1 MPLLKLETTVV
12 LSEEKRTAL
21 LSSLSNAVARTIGKP
36 EQYMMV
42 TMGTAAIV
50 MSGKPGDAA
59 FVDIRSIG
67 GLTGDVKRE
76 LSKQV
81 CKLLND
87 SLGVATDRVYLNF
100 TKLEAGNWGTA
111 ARSAD
116 GDGTASICRRLAG

>member
-1 MPLLKLETTVV
+1 MPLLKLETAVV

-59 FVDIRSIG
+59 FVDVLAAYPGWQIIMTFDVAETRSGHDRAALIE
-67 GLTGDVKRE
+67 KR
-76 LSKQV
+76 
-81 CKLLND
+81 
-87 SLGVATDRVYLNF
+87 
-100 TKLEAGNWGTA
+100 
-111 ARSAD
+111 ARY
-116 GDGTASICRRLAG
+116 